1 MKHLFWML
9 AFVSGMVL
17 AQSNTDNLIQI
28 TQTGDNLTLTIDQDG
43 YGNKIAGDADYTTDM
58 VITGG
63 TVELNIDQ
71 IGNLNRMYSTIISDN
86 STLNITFT
94 GDSNIM
100 DWRSGATG
108 SADSMEV
115 DIDVTGSSNNFD
127 VDHAAQDSAERL
139 DFDLTLIG
147 STNTWNIDIESDDA
161 VWNWDY
167 TGDDGDILTSQSDG
181 AYHEINMTFDGDDA
195 DIDIIQSSGTCATG
209 ITSCYSVTTM
219 DVTSDNATITINQTD

>member
-1 MKHLFWML
+1 MKHLLWML
-9 AFVSGMVL
+9 AFMSSVVF

-43 YGNKIAGDADYTTDM
+43 YGNKIAGDSNYSADM
-58 VITGG
+58 ILTGS
-63 TVELNIDQ
+63 TLELNIDQ
-71 IGNLNRMYSTIISDN
+71 IGNLNRLYSTIISDN

-115 DIDVTGSSNNFD
+115 DIDVTGSNNTFD
-127 VDHAAQDSAERL
+127 VDHAAQEIAERL

-147 STNTWNIDIESDDA
+147 STNVWDIDIESDDA

-167 TGDDGDILTSQSDG
+167 TGDDGDIVTNQSDG
-181 AYHEINMTFDGDDA
+181 AYHKINMTFDGDDA

-219 DVTSDNATITINQTD
+219 HITSDNATITINQTD

>member
-43 YGNKIAGDADYTTDM
+43 YGNKIAGDAQYSTDM

-147 STNTWNIDIESDDA
+147 STSTWNIDIESDDA

>member
-43 YGNKIAGDADYTTDM
+43 YGNKIAGDAQYSTDM

-71 IGNLNRMYSTIISDN
+71 IGNLNRLYSTIISDN

-127 VDHAAQDSAERL
+127 VDHAAQDSADRL

>member
-43 YGNKIAGDADYTTDM
+43 YGNKIAGDAQYSTDM

-71 IGNLNRMYSTIISDN
+71 IGNLNRLYSTIISDN

-127 VDHAAQDSAERL
+127 VDHAAQDSADRL

-219 DVTSDNATITINQTD
+219 DVTSDNAVITINQTD

>member
-9 AFVSGMVL
+9 AFVSSVVF

-43 YGNKIAGDADYTTDM
+43 YGNKIAGDAQYSTDM

>member
-43 YGNKIAGDADYTTDM
+43 YGNKIAGDAQYSTDM

>member
-43 YGNKIAGDADYTTDM
+43 YGNKIAGDAQYSTDM

-127 VDHAAQDSAERL
+127 VDHAAQDSADRL

>member
-1 MKHLFWML
+1 MKHLAFIL
-9 AFVSGMVL
+9 AFVSSVVF

-43 YGNKIAGDADYTTDM
+43 YGNKIAGDADYVNDM
-58 VITGG
+58 TLTGS
-63 TVELNIDQ
+63 TMELNIDQ
-71 IGNLNRMYSTIISDN
+71 IGNLNRLYSTIISDN

-108 SADSMEV
+108 SADSMTV

-127 VDHAAQDSAERL
+127 VDHAAQASAERL
-139 DFDLTLIG
+139 DFDLTLLG
-147 STNTWNIDIESDDA
+147 STNTWDIDIESDDA

-167 TGDDGDILTSQSDG
+167 TGDDGDIVTSQTDG

-195 DIDIIQSSGTCATG
+195 DIDIIQNSGTCPTG
-209 ITSCYSVTTM
+209 ITSCYSEITM
-219 DVTSDNATITINQTD
+219 DVTSDNAVITINQTD

>member
-9 AFVSGMVL
+9 AFVSSVVF

-43 YGNKIAGDADYTTDM
+43 YGNKIAGDAQYSTDM
-58 VITGG
+58 VITGS

-71 IGNLNRMYSTIISDN
+71 IGNLNRLYSTIISDN

-108 SADSMEV
+108 SADSMAV

-127 VDHAAQDSAERL
+127 VDHAAQDSADRL